1 MFACDQ
7 TPHRPNQPDR
17 EREWKQKEKRKKK
30 GVGVF
35 WRWTF
40 VQCKAS
46 FASSSFL
53 WIESKLKG
61 ILTCI
66 LDGKKVYKQK
76 QTKFKS

>member
-1 MFACDQ
+1 
-7 TPHRPNQPDR
+7 
-17 EREWKQKEKRKKK
+17 
-30 GVGVF
+30 VGVF

>member
-7 TPHRPNQPDR
+7 TPHIPNQPDR
-17 EREWKQKEKRKKK
+17 EREWKQKEKRKEK
-30 GVGVF
+30 GWEYFEDEHLFNVRHRLLLF
-35 WRWTF
+35 
-40 VQCKAS
+40 
-46 FASSSFL
+46 FL